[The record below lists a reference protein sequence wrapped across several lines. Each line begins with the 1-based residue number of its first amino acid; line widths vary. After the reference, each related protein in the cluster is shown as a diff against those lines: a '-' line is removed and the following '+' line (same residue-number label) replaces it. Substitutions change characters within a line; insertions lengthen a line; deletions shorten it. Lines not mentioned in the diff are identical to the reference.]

1 MSQTPEPLPDAQ
13 DPSNRD
19 GPASQTSEVLK
30 TSEVSAT
37 SEPSPIDWSRFAELI
52 GAHQRFLV
60 TTHIRP
66 DCDALGSALGMAAV
80 LEHLGKEA
88 TIVTGFDVPPDFRFL
103 DPEGKV
109 KRLGADVAPEQ
120 LDGIDLLM
128 VVDTSAWAQLGEMGE
143 VIRTTRAKKVVLD
156 HHVSFDDLGAEEF
169 RNTTAEATGRLVFEA
184 ARHLGVPIGRELAE
198 MLFVAVA
205 TDTGWFRF
213 SSTTADTY
221 RLAASLAD
229 AGAVPDRLY
238 QSLYENDT
246 LARLQLVGRVLA
258 RAQTE
263 LDGRLIHT
271 WIERKDFEATG
282 ALPSDSED
290 LINMTLAVGGTEAA
304 VILVEQIGGG
314 FKISFRSRSEL
325 DCSRLAEQ
333 FGGGGHK
340 KAAGAF
346 LTDPLPEAQAK
357 VLDAVRAAMR

>member
-1 MSQTPEPLPDAQ
+1 MSQPSKPPPTAQ
-13 DPSNRD
+13 RE
-19 GPASQTSEVLK
+19 TS
-30 TSEVSAT
+30 A
-37 SEPSPIDWSRFAELI
+37 IDWSRFAELI
-52 GAHQRFLV
+52 HAHQRYLV

-80 LEHLGKEA
+80 LEQLGKQVM
-88 TIVTGFDVPPDFRFL
+88 IVTAFDVPPDLRFL
-103 DPEGKV
+103 DPGGRI
-109 KRLGADVAPEQ
+109 KRLGADVAPELLEQ
-120 LDGIDLLM
+120 IDLLM
-128 VVDTSAWAQLGEMGE
+128 VVDTSAWAQLGQMGE

-169 RNTTAEATGRLVFEA
+169 RNTAAEATGRLVFEA
-184 ARHLGVPIGRELAE
+184 ARQLGVPIGPELAE

-213 SSTTADTY
+213 SSTTAETY
-221 RLAASLAD
+221 RLAAQLAD
-229 AGAVPDRLY
+229 AGAVPDKLY
-238 QSLYENDT
+238 KDLYENDT
-246 LARLQLVGRVLA
+246 LARLLLVGRVLA
-258 RAQTE
+258 RARTE
-263 LDGRLIHT
+263 LDGRLIYT

-325 DCSRLAEQ
+325 DCSRLAER

-346 LTDPLPEAQAK
+346 LADPLPAAQAK

>member
-1 MSQTPEPLPDAQ
+1 MSQPTKPP
-13 DPSNRD
+13 
-19 GPASQTSEVLK
+19 PAADQES
-30 TSEVSAT
+30 SA
-37 SEPSPIDWSRFAELI
+37 IDWSRFTELI
-52 GAHQRFLV
+52 HAHRRYLV

-80 LEHLGKEA
+80 LEELGKQV
-88 TIVTGFDVPPDFRFL
+88 TIVTGFDTPPDFRFL
-103 DPEGKV
+103 DPHAKIKRIGK
-109 KRLGADVAPEQ
+109 DVMPEQ
-120 LDGIDLLM
+120 LEGIEVLI

-143 VIRTTRAKKVVLD
+143 AIRTTRAKKVVLD

-169 RNTTAEATGRLVFEA
+169 RDTRAEATGRLVFEA
-184 ARHLGVPIGRELAE
+184 ARQLGVPIAPDVAE

-213 SSTTADTY
+213 SSTTAETY
-221 RLAASLAD
+221 RLAAQLAD
-229 AGAVPDRLY
+229 AGAVPDKLY
-238 QSLYENDT
+238 KDLYENDT
-246 LARLQLVGRVLA
+246 LARLLLVGRVLA
-258 RAQTE
+258 RARTE
-263 LDGRLIHT
+263 LDGRLIYT

-304 VILVEQIGGG
+304 VILVEQVGGG
-314 FKISFRSRSEL
+314 FKISFRSRCEL

-346 LTDPLPEAQAK
+346 LADPLPIAQAK
-357 VLDAVRAAMR
+357 VLDAVRAAMQ